1 MKQKLLL
8 IAAALL
14 CSVGVWAQTDV
25 TSKYLTNPS
34 FESGDMTGW
43 SSYGY
48 NPEGDEGVVDA
59 SSFGVSRLVA
69 DYPLSNSEGEYICDF
84 YGNRWTGWWSFY
96 TISQTVLL
104 PAGEYQLSAILGSSN
119 GYTISLFAFP
129 EGSGELNATGTYTNI
144 SSEILSSD
152 DQNNVGYLKT
162 VTFTSDGATSM
173 VLGAGLINHSSRWG
187 TFFKADNFKLYRLTD
202 VTSQYITNAG
212 FDACTAE
219 SSDVA
224 AKTIKDYSS
233 NGWTKTSSGDFTTIA
248 VTAYGGG
255 KKLATSTT
263 PSTKKDGTTVSGNTL
278 GIIAGWA
285 DEVKIQS
292 SDITLP
298 AGVYTLTVD
307 HYLTS
312 STTNYTTSYFGFV
325 TGSAS
330 HLVSS
335 TSFTASTWTT
345 ETVSF
350 TLTENT
356 TGKVQIGLK
365 GNNKEGSSAPAVF
378 YDDVKLTY
386 SPFADDGDYTELST
400 AISTVE
406 AYTLGFDAGEYASYN
421 VLPILNAAKAID
433 QEANNSL
440 ATVRGLIDALNAI
453 TPNAAEVNA
462 IYDGDFDDAKDNVA
476 VNTIPKGWRGSD
488 SHPSDGYWTRYMYSD
503 GSSNAGLLHFSNGSA
518 MMSKTTPRYGLD
530 TDYTMPLKADTYY
543 TLKFDYAG
551 WDSQLVTTVIITDG
565 SDAAVTITPS
575 ATETS
580 ANAGQTNTS
589 DWKSYTGT
597 FKTNNAGN
605 YKLKFNKTEHN
616 GSGGQVAYGAI
627 SLVRATAAEIKP
639 FLLAE
644 IAAANDTYNGG
655 ANVGTG
661 VFQIPTA
668 AGDAFNTAINTTAQG
683 VYDNN
688 SATVGDVVTAIDN
701 LKAAEETYANTTL
714 NAPAD
719 GKKYYIKVATS
730 GHAKEN
736 NAWLTFLSTT
746 DANNPTGYKI
756 QANNAPAD
764 YLAQA
769 YTFTQVSGNTYNI
782 SIALP
787 EGEVYLTYGSLNGSA
802 ADWKKSQIQATT
814 AAEDKGG
821 FKIVATNTANVFNIV
836 NTETSSTIACQSGGN
851 IYTESGNAD
860 FTLAE
865 ASQASVSVNLTAGK
879 YGTRIFPFAPTLPSA
894 ITAYSCAEVDGTTL
908 NLVEVGS
915 PEANKPYIIYSEDG
929 YSGAALTGYGTAT
942 ATSYT
947 TGLLTGVYTSTAV
960 PVNSYV
966 LQTLNGKQA
975 FYQVSSEDPVSA
987 PAYRAYLTT
996 DAGDVKAF
1004 FFNLDDA
1011 DAISGLTPDPSL
1023 SKRGEEIFNLAGQRM
1038 SKLQRGVNIVNGKK
1052 ILVK

>member
-1 MKQKLLL
+1 MKRKLLFA
-8 IAAALL
+8 IAALL
-14 CSVGVWAQTDV
+14 CAVGVKAQIDV

-34 FESGDMTGW
+34 FESGDITGW
-43 SSYGY
+43 AYLWDNHDHASIPFAAYGTSS
-48 NPEGDEGVVDA
+48 DEYSAFSSTGGVAADGNYIAKMGNA
-59 SSFGVSRLVA
+59 SWC
-69 DYPLSNSEGEYICDF
+69 NK
-84 YGNRWTGWWSFY
+84 Y
-96 TISQTVLL
+96 TIYQTSSVTL
-104 PAGEYQLSAILGSSN
+104 PAGSYRLSANLQSNANLGTYHLGVVSGTVSSESKDVTFLHETT
-119 GYTISLFAFP
+119 GSFAAA
-129 EGSGELNATGTYTNI
+129 LTGTTYVKEFTLADAT
-144 SSEILSSD
+144 E
-152 DQNNVGYLKT
+152 
-162 VTFTSDGATSM
+162 VTFAAQSFMWGSD
-173 VLGAGLINHSSRWG
+173 HE
-187 TFFKADNFKLYRLTD
+187 FYADDFKLYRLTD
-202 VTSQYITNAG
+202 VTSTYITNAG
-212 FDACTAE
+212 FDACTPE

-224 AKTIKDYSS
+224 AKTIKNYSS
-233 NGWTKTSSGDFTTIA
+233 NGWTNAATGSYTTIA

-263 PSTKKDGTTVSGNTL
+263 PATKKDGTTVSGNTL
-278 GIIAGWA
+278 GIIAGWG
-285 DEVKIQS
+285 DGVKIQS
-292 SDITLP
+292 GDITLVP
-298 AGVYTLTVD
+298 GCYTMTVD
-307 HYLTS
+307 HYLSS

-365 GNNKEGSSAPAVF
+365 GNNKEGSGAPAVF

-453 TPNAAEVNA
+453 TANAAEVNA

-488 SHPSDGYWTRYMYSD
+488 SHLSDGYWTRYMYSD

-736 NAWLTFLSTT
+736 NAWLTFFDEIVT
-746 DANNPTGYKI
+746 NNPTGYKI

-769 YTFTQVSGNTYNI
+769 YTFAQVSGNTYNI

-787 EGEVYLTYGSLNGSA
+787 EGEVYLTYGSLNDSPAGWA
-802 ADWKKSQIQATT
+802 TSQIQATT
-814 AAEDKGG
+814 ESSKKGG

-836 NTETSSTIACQSGGN
+836 NTETSSTIACQTGGN

-865 ASQASVSVNLTAGK
+865 ASQASVPGTLAAGK
-879 YGTRIFPFAPTLPSA
+879 YATRIFPFTPELPSGV
-894 ITAYSCAEVDGTTL
+894 IAYSCEATVGSELT
-908 NLVEVGS
+908 LVEVGT
-915 PEANKPYIIYSEDG
+915 PAANVPYILYNNTEESINIGLS
-929 YSGAALTGYGTAT
+929 GYGTAS
-942 ATSYT
+942 ADSYT
-947 TGLLTGVYTSTAV
+947 AGYLTGQFAEEEITAG
-960 PVNSYV
+960 YV

-975 FYQVSSEDPVSA
+975 FYAVDSEDPITV

-1011 DAISGLTPDPSL
+1011 DGVSTVQGSEFMVNG
-1023 SKRGEEIFNLAGQRM
+1023 SEIYNLAGQRL
-1038 SKLQRGVNIVNGKK
+1038 SKAQKGVNIINGKK
-1052 ILVK
+1052 VLVK